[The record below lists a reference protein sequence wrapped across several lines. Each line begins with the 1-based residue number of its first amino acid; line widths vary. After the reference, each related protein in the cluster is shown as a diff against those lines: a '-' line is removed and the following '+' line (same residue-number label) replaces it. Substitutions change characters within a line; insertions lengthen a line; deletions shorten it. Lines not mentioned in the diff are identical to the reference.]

1 LRWLGASGVVLL
13 LLFLMPV
20 AGIPLSKIQARY
32 IISFDWLSL
41 SAAMYISTLGLVL
54 DMCFKSASFLR
65 AVQVFGLELLLV
77 TINLACY
84 LGIASEK
91 GNSVVGSMNFARDI
105 GCTIETSKVSTLVA
119 RRSQDV
125 YLAAHK

>member
-1 LRWLGASGVVLL
+1 MRWPGASGRGLL

-20 AGIPLSKIQARY
+20 ASIPLSKIQARC
-32 IISFDWLSL
+32 IIAFDWLSL

-65 AVQVFGLELLLV
+65 AVQVVGLELLFV
-77 TINLACY
+77 PINLASY
-84 LGIASEK
+84 VGIPSEK

-105 GCTIETSKVSTLVA
+105 GSSIETSKVSTLVA